1 MAIFDP
7 LWRSVWWPWLLIWAA
22 TFLSLVIAM
31 ALALRYWYI
40 HYRRAAAVRH
50 HDISFYLDDKSV
62 MDLYLQYG
70 GKYKAPLR
78 QEVKE
83 HISNNREIE
92 LNADLAP
99 IQTRAKTGVNRD
111 VIRSYIENAEPI
123 TVIGIIID
131 VLEQADDIVHVDL
144 RKREVTFNRALN
156 KIRNAHGDEGPTAI
170 HLRGLDTF
178 VSIRGQ
184 FHVAE
189 VTDAATTFEAPFG
202 APTNTPHPRV
212 SCHCMASGMR
222 GAPVP
227 SSSFSARCL
236 GRVEEWDANTGRL
249 KVHPI
254 ALFR

>member
-22 TFLSLVIAM
+22 TLVSLVIAIAI
-31 ALALRYWYI
+31 ALTHWHI
-40 HYRRAAAVRH
+40 YRRAVTVRH

-99 IQTRAKTGVNRD
+99 LRTRAKTGVNRD

-144 RKREVTFNRALN
+144 RKQEITFDRSLN
-156 KIRNAHGDEGPTAI
+156 KARNAHDDERITTI
-170 HLRGLDTF
+170 QLRGLDTF

-184 FHVAE
+184 FRAAE
-189 VTDAATTFEAPFG
+189 ITDAATTFEAPFG
-202 APTNTPHPRV
+202 DPTNTPHPHV
-212 SCHCMASGMR
+212 ICICMASGMR

-236 GRVEEWDANTGRL
+236 GRVEEWDANTGKL